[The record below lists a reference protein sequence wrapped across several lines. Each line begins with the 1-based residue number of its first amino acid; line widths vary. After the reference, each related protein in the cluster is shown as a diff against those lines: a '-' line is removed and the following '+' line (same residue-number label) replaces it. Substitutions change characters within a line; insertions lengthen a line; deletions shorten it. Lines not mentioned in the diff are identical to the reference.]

1 VGLRSQ
7 WDYVRSVNR
16 AFVNRAFVNG
26 AFWTIMS
33 TSSRSAD
40 LASDVFS
47 QAQSGSITAIIQIL
61 NEDLADVGVRT
72 RAVLE
77 GTVLELLCEASQGG
91 ELAEASLVPR
101 IVHLLEGIAPPNIR
115 RVNFYGRIIREQQLL
130 WLDEIR
136 RDPDSLLWSQ
146 SMRLTRPN
154 PVMRLWQNSR
164 RVQAR
169 PIAFPTMSSG
179 QPEPR
184 KSRLWYGL
192 AGGAGVALALIALG
206 AFLSEWL
213 QTPSAIVMQ
222 GNPRV
227 ENPAATNPPAANPPT
242 AKSGI
247 VAPGPIIGANSGN
260 ALKTTPKTGAKPE
273 ASKPEVSGTIA
284 DPFAEAVRVAEQAS
298 VLGKI
303 AKTSAQRLEQAT
315 LWRRA
320 SELMEQVPA
329 TDARYETARDRVGA
343 YRKNSDAAID
353 RTKGP

>member
-1 VGLRSQ
+1 
-7 WDYVRSVNR
+7 
-16 AFVNRAFVNG
+16 
-26 AFWTIMS
+26 MS
-33 TSSRSAD
+33 TFSRSAD

-61 NEDLADVGVRT
+61 NADLADGGVRT

-77 GTVLELLCEASQGG
+77 GTVLELLCEASQAG
-91 ELAEASLVPR
+91 EMVEASLVPR

-115 RVNFYGRIIREQQLL
+115 RVNFYGRMIREQQLL

-146 SMRLTRPN
+146 SIRLTRPN
-154 PVMRLWQNSR
+154 PIMRLWQNSR

-169 PIAFPTMSSG
+169 PIAFPTMASG
-179 QPEPR
+179 QSDT
-184 KSRLWYGL
+184 KGSRLWYGL

-213 QTPSAIVMQ
+213 QTPSAIVMT
-222 GNPRV
+222 G
-227 ENPAATNPPAANPPT
+227 NPPANPPVN
-242 AKSGI
+242 KNV
-247 VAPGPIIGANSGN
+247 VAPGAIIGANSGN
-260 ALKTTPKTGAKPE
+260 ALKTTPKSE
-273 ASKPEVSGTIA
+273 AQAVGSGKPEVNKPKATPDAKPVATASDTAA

-298 VLGKI
+298 AMGKV
-303 AKTSAQRLEQAT
+303 AKSSAQRLEQAT

-320 SELMEQVPA
+320 SEWMEQVPQ
-329 TDARYETARDRVGA
+329 TDPRYETARDRVTA

-353 RTKGP
+353 RTKGQ

>member
-1 VGLRSQ
+1 
-7 WDYVRSVNR
+7 
-16 AFVNRAFVNG
+16 
-26 AFWTIMS
+26 MS

-91 ELAEASLVPR
+91 DLVEASLVPR
-101 IVHLLEGIAPPNIR
+101 LVHLLEGIAPPNIR

-146 SMRLTRPN
+146 SIRLTRPN
-154 PVMRLWQNSR
+154 PMLRLWQKSR

-179 QPEPR
+179 LSESRSP
-184 KSRLWYGL
+184 RLWYGL
-192 AGGAGVALALIALG
+192 VGGTGIALALIALG

-213 QTPSAIVMQ
+213 QTPSAIVTT
-222 GNPRV
+222 G
-227 ENPAATNPPAANPPT
+227 NPPAAKT
-242 AKSGI
+242 GV

-260 ALKTTPKTGAKPE
+260 ALKATPKAGAQPSVQPSVKPVTMGSGATGSE
-273 ASKPEVSGTIA
+273 AADS

-298 VLGKI
+298 VMGKV
-303 AKTSAQRLEQAT
+303 AKSSAQRLEQAT

-329 TDARYETARDRVGA
+329 TDARYATARDRVGA

-353 RTKGP
+353 RTKGQ

>member
-1 VGLRSQ
+1 
-7 WDYVRSVNR
+7 
-16 AFVNRAFVNG
+16 
-26 AFWTIMS
+26 MS

-40 LASDVFS
+40 LVSDVFS

-91 ELAEASLVPR
+91 ELAETSLVPR

-179 QPEPR
+179 QPEP
-184 KSRLWYGL
+184 KSSRLWYGL

-213 QTPSAIVMQ
+213 QTPSAIVMK
-222 GNPRV
+222 
-227 ENPAATNPPAANPPT
+227 ANPPAANPPA
-242 AKSGI
+242 AKTGI
-247 VAPGPIIGANSGN
+247 VAPGPIVGANSGN
-260 ALKTTPKTGAKPE
+260 ALKATPKTEAKPE
-273 ASKPEVSGTIA
+273 ASKPEAKPEASGTIA

-353 RTKGP
+353 RTKGQ

>member
-1 VGLRSQ
+1 
-7 WDYVRSVNR
+7 
-16 AFVNRAFVNG
+16 
-26 AFWTIMS
+26 MS

-77 GTVLELLCEASQGG
+77 GTVLELLCEVSQAG
-91 ELAEASLVPR
+91 ELVEASLVPR

-136 RDPDSLLWSQ
+136 RNPDSLLWSQ
-146 SMRLTRPN
+146 SIRLTRPN

-184 KSRLWYGL
+184 SSRLWYGL
-192 AGGAGVALALIALG
+192 AGGAGVALSLIAFG

-213 QTPSAIVMQ
+213 QTPSAIVVT

-227 ENPAATNPPAANPPT
+227 ANPPAA
-242 AKSGI
+242 KSAI

-260 ALKTTPKTGAKPE
+260 ALKATPKTGAKPL
-273 ASKPEVSGTIA
+273 AQPEVKPVVAGSGAAGSESVAA

-353 RTKGP
+353 RTKGQ

>member
-1 VGLRSQ
+1 
-7 WDYVRSVNR
+7 
-16 AFVNRAFVNG
+16 
-26 AFWTIMS
+26 MS

-91 ELAEASLVPR
+91 ELVEASLVPR

-184 KSRLWYGL
+184 SSRLWYGL
-192 AGGAGVALALIALG
+192 AGGAGIALALIALG

-213 QTPSAIVMQ
+213 QTPAAIVGT
-222 GNPRV
+222 GNPPV
-227 ENPAATNPPAANPPT
+227 THPPVANPPT
-242 AKSGI
+242 PNKAVVS
-247 VAPGPIIGANSGN
+247 PGPIIGANSGN
-260 ALKTTPKTGAKPE
+260 ALKATPKTEIKPEAKPE
-273 ASKPEVSGTIA
+273 AKPETKPETKPATAGSET

-298 VLGKI
+298 ALGKV

>member
-1 VGLRSQ
+1 
-7 WDYVRSVNR
+7 
-16 AFVNRAFVNG
+16 
-26 AFWTIMS
+26 MS

-77 GTVLELLCEASQGG
+77 GTVLELLCEASKGG
-91 ELAEASLVPR
+91 ELVEASLVPR

-136 RDPDSLLWSQ
+136 RNPDSLLWSQ

-179 QPEPR
+179 QPEP
-184 KSRLWYGL
+184 KSSRLWYGL

-213 QTPSAIVMQ
+213 QTPAAIVMT
-222 GNPRV
+222 GNPPV
-227 ENPAATNPPAANPPT
+227 ANPPT
-242 AKSGI
+242 TNKAV

-260 ALKTTPKTGAKPE
+260 ALKATPKTEIKPE
-273 ASKPEVSGTIA
+273 TKPEIKPEIKPETKPETKPTTAGSEI

-298 VLGKI
+298 AMGKI

-353 RTKGP
+353 RTKGQ

>member
-1 VGLRSQ
+1 
-7 WDYVRSVNR
+7 
-16 AFVNRAFVNG
+16 
-26 AFWTIMS
+26 MS

-40 LASDVFS
+40 LANDVFS

-61 NEDLADVGVRT
+61 NADLADGGVRT

-77 GTVLELLCEASQGG
+77 GTVLELLCEASQAG
-91 ELAEASLVPR
+91 ELVEATLVPR

-146 SMRLTRPN
+146 SIRLTRPN
-154 PVMRLWQNSR
+154 PVMRLWQSSR
-164 RVQAR
+164 RVQAK
-169 PIAFPTMSSG
+169 PIAFPTMASG

-184 KSRLWYGL
+184 SSRLWYGL
-192 AGGAGVALALIALG
+192 AGGAGIALALIALG

-213 QTPSAIVMQ
+213 QTPAIVMN
-222 GNPRV
+222 GNPR
-227 ENPAATNPPAANPPT
+227 ATNPPAINPP
-242 AKSGI
+242 AKKTV
-247 VAPGPIIGANSGN
+247 VAPGPILGANSGN
-260 ALKTTPKTGAKPE
+260 VLKATPNVEVPNPEAKPDE
-273 ASKPEVSGTIA
+273 AKSDGTKPVSPAA

-298 VLGKI
+298 VLGKV

-320 SELMEQVPA
+320 SELMEQVPT

-353 RTKGP
+353 RTKGQ